1 MRRLSVHQ
9 IHVPA
14 RSDAVD
20 VCRAMSGTYIDRRR
34 ATPMGRRKTTM
45 YVDEDVLTATKVLAA
60 GRGDS
65 ESQVVEDALRA
76 YLDAGRLEVAR
87 EELQA
92 LMDRL
97 RLAGRGDLDD
107 DQAMA
112 IAVEEVRAVRAS
124 RRSDS

>member
-1 MRRLSVHQ
+1 
-9 IHVPA
+9 
-14 RSDAVD
+14 
-20 VCRAMSGTYIDRRR
+20 
-34 ATPMGRRKTTM
+34 MGRRKTTM

-76 YLDAGRLEVAR
+76 YLDAGRLEVDR

>member
-1 MRRLSVHQ
+1 M
-9 IHVPA
+9 
-14 RSDAVD
+14 
-20 VCRAMSGTYIDRRR
+20 
-34 ATPMGRRKTTM
+34 
-45 YVDEDVLTATKVLAA
+45 
-60 GRGDS
+60 
-65 ESQVVEDALRA
+65 VEDALRA

-92 LMDRL
+92 MDRL

>member
-1 MRRLSVHQ
+1 
-9 IHVPA
+9 
-14 RSDAVD
+14 
-20 VCRAMSGTYIDRRR
+20 
-34 ATPMGRRKTTM
+34 MGRRKTTM

-76 YLDAGRLEVAR
+76 YLDAGRLEVAG
-87 EELQA
+87 EELQG

>member
-1 MRRLSVHQ
+1 
-9 IHVPA
+9 
-14 RSDAVD
+14 
-20 VCRAMSGTYIDRRR
+20 
-34 ATPMGRRKTTM
+34 MGRRKTTM

-97 RLAGRGDLDD
+97 RLAGRGHLDD

>member
-1 MRRLSVHQ
+1 MVGQVVVGPAGCDGPRPCEGERRERVR
-9 IHVPA
+9 V
-14 RSDAVD
+14 V
-20 VCRAMSGTYIDRRR
+20 
-34 ATPMGRRKTTM
+34 
-45 YVDEDVLTATKVLAA
+45 E
-60 GRGDS
+60 RGDLGDDPADADAR
-65 ESQVVEDALRA
+65 QVRRPVVEFAGERRGVGCEITLRA